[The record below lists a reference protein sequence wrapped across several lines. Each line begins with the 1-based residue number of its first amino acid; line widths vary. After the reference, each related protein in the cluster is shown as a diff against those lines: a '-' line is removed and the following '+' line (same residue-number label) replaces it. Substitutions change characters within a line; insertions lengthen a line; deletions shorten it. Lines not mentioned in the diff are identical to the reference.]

1 MNWGKGIIIGLVLF
15 MSFIVVLVVLMFRS
29 PDDAFDKKYYEKGLA
44 FNDIYNQ
51 KQNVIDE
58 KVEPQF
64 LLNSKTLQINFSGVQ
79 SGQINFTRP
88 SNHLLDTVVN
98 INRDTVIIPIKNLT
112 TGQWHLILKWKNLH
126 KDYLFEKDIFIP

>member
-44 FNDIYNQ
+44 FNDTYNQ

-64 LLNSKTLQINFSGVQ
+64 LLSLKTLQINFSGVQ

-98 INRDTVIIPIKNLT
+98 INRDTVNIPIKNLT
-112 TGQWHLILKWKNLH
+112 TGQWHLILKWKNRH
-126 KDYLFEKDIFIP
+126 KDYLFEKDIFIQ